1 MFSIGSSGMSFNAAY
16 IPDFKCFDI
25 SVGVCFNIWFGE
37 WGTSRNVLSD
47 GDGDEHF
54 NCWITSTHAK

>member
-1 MFSIGSSGMSFNAAY
+1 MSFNAAY

-54 NCWITSTHAK
+54 NCWITSTHAFT